1 MLLLD
6 GVLALSLVNFFF
18 FVKHKRLVNTSLLVI
33 NVDDLESTLKKKLK
47 GLRKTLWHV
56 SESIVDSSS
65 VFRYD
70 LLILAF
76 LLTWFGAFTGFLLC
90 TCSLIEASTRFCLL

>member
-33 NVDDLESTLKKKLK
+33 NVGDLESTLKKKLK
-47 GLRKTLWHV
+47 GLRKTL
-56 SESIVDSSS
+56 
-65 VFRYD
+65 
-70 LLILAF
+70 
-76 LLTWFGAFTGFLLC
+76 
-90 TCSLIEASTRFCLL
+90 